1 MSVMRERLLS
11 FLAFLIIK
19 IICKTISIKTINWS
33 VRQKCRQDNQS
44 FIYAF
49 WHGRQFMLLG
59 WNKDKPMVIM
69 TSLSKDGR
77 LQDKILKRLG
87 HYTVPG
93 SSSKGAVRGL
103 VGMIRGMRLGHNASV
118 TVDGP
123 KGPVYEVK
131 PGIIYLASKTNS
143 VIIPLTSHAKKSY
156 ISSRAWDKYE
166 FPVPFNKAVV
176 ILGDPIKVPSE
187 LDEEI
192 IEHKIKEL
200 EKSLREITQKADN
213 YYET

>member
-1 MSVMRERLLS
+1 MSQMRERLLS
-11 FLAFLIIK
+11 FLAFLVIK
-19 IICKTISIKTINWS
+19 VICKTINFKTINWS
-33 VRQKCRQDNQS
+33 VHQKCKEEKQS

-49 WHGRQFMLLG
+49 WHGRQFLLLG
-59 WNKDKPMVIM
+59 WNKDKSLVIM

-93 SSSKGAVRGL
+93 SSSRGAVRGL
-103 VGMIRGMRLGHNASV
+103 VSMIRGMRKGYNASV

-123 KGPVYEVK
+123 RGPLHEVK

-156 ISSRAWDKYE
+156 ISKRAWDKYE
-166 FPVPFNKAVV
+166 LPMPFSPAVV
-176 ILGDPIKVPSE
+176 ILGNPIHVPPKISE
-187 LDEEI
+187 DMIEEKRR
-192 IEHKIKEL
+192 EV
-200 EKSLREITQKADN
+200 EKTLRFITEQADK
-213 YYET
+213 YYES